1 VVAFRFLLAFA
12 ALAVAGLGVA
22 FVLTRD
28 RKYLRWAWRGVQVV
42 LIVCVALGLLYVL
55 ERVVLMA

>member
-1 VVAFRFLLAFA
+1 LIAFRFLVAFA
-12 ALAVAGLGVA
+12 ALAVAALGVA

-42 LIVCVALGLLYVL
+42 LIVCVVLGLLYVL
-55 ERVVLMA
+55 ERVVLLA

>member
-12 ALAVAGLGVA
+12 ALAVAALGVA

>member
-1 VVAFRFLLAFA
+1 MVAFRFLLAFA

>member
-1 VVAFRFLLAFA
+1 MVAFRFLLAFA
-12 ALAVAGLGVA
+12 ALAVAALGVA

>member
-1 VVAFRFLLAFA
+1 VVVFRFLLAFA
-12 ALAVAGLGVA
+12 AIAVAALGVA

-28 RKYLRWAWRGVQVV
+28 RKYLRWAWRGVQAV
-42 LIVCVALGLLYVL
+42 LIVCVAIGILYVL

>member
-1 VVAFRFLLAFA
+1 MIAFRFLVAFA
-12 ALAVAGLGVA
+12 ALAVAALGVA

-42 LIVCVALGLLYVL
+42 LIVCVVLGLLYVL
-55 ERVVLMA
+55 ERVVLLA